1 MEKNKPT
8 RIRPGRLAKKNQT
21 LKPAESRFQDLKPH
35 QPFCILDIRYGKARN
50 RFEFIV
56 SLNTSKKP
64 HTLDMDVHTLDGLGI
79 EYKIWLL
86 AKFKENLRG
95 LALVDRMKTW
105 VLDRLEI
112 LKEYCEMNDISF
124 DVLYTRSSR
133 PINKSFCG
141 TSLMSENSPQEKSK
155 AEQVNSKQEG
165 KLKKQRGTLSAR
177 EGKREDSLRFVLS
190 KTARLRAMYNH
201 IKIMISKYKT
211 KKSIDKQS
219 FLEDLDCMNAYVHDF

>member
-1 MEKNKPT
+1 MGKNKLT
-8 RIRPGRLAKKNQT
+8 QIRSGRLTNKNQVV
-21 LKPAESRFQDLKPH
+21 KPTESRFQDLKPPN
-35 QPFCILDIRYGKARN
+35 PFCILDIRYGKARN

-64 HTLDMDVHTLDGLGI
+64 HTVDMDVHTLDGLSI

-105 VLDRLEI
+105 VLDRLNI
-112 LKEYCEMNDISF
+112 LKEYCEINDISY
-124 DVLYTRSSR
+124 DALYTRSSY
-133 PINKSFCG
+133 PVNQSCCSASFI
-141 TSLMSENSPQEKSK
+141 SESSPTKKSK

-177 EGKREDSLRFVLS
+177 EGKRGDSLRFVLS

-201 IKIMISKYKT
+201 LKIMISKYKT
-211 KKSIDKQS
+211 KRSIDKQS
-219 FLEDLDCMNAYVHDF
+219 FLEDLDCMNAYMYDF